1 MSKRLITGLVA
12 AGALAAAA
20 LPATASAQ
28 TVPPEAEVVCES
40 FSDSVVDGELDLRP
54 LTRARVRLI
63 CPRKADEFD
72 RECSN
77 GKDAVFSQDLNLSP
91 LTRVRMRVLCIQ

>member
-12 AGALAAAA
+12 AGALVAAA
-20 LPATASAQ
+20 LPATAAAQ
-28 TVPPEAEVVCES
+28 GLPPEAEEVCEH
-40 FSDSVVDGELDLRP
+40 FTDSVVDGDLDLRP

-77 GKDAVFSQDLNLSP
+77 GKEAVFSQDLNLSP
-91 LTRVRMRVLCIQ
+91 ITRVRMRILCTQ